1 MTSGPTV
8 RGRAT
13 IMDVARAAEVSRQT
27 VSNVVNQPGRVA
39 AQTLERVNREIT
51 RLGFRPS
58 RAARNL
64 KQERAGAWGVELNS
78 TGMGRQGS
86 ILDTFLVH
94 LTTRSRR
101 HDAHIVPFTAPDH
114 EEPIPAYEDLF
125 ASRIADGFVLTDT
138 RHADPRPQWLR
149 DNGIPFASFGRIW
162 DDPSYTAW
170 VDVDGAAGVEAAVR
184 HVAAN
189 GFERIGF
196 LGWPPG
202 SPVGDDRRMGWSR
215 ATADLGLE
223 RAAWQATSA
232 QELTAASA
240 AARPLVDGL
249 GRGAAIV
256 CASDV
261 LAVGAWVVLTERGW
275 RVGTDFAIVG
285 FDDTDLAATL
295 RLSSIRQP
303 LDDAADRVL
312 DLLGGEPGEGVDA
325 HAGRGSGLLLPP
337 ELVIRASSSPA
348 GDRTT

>member
-1 MTSGPTV
+1 MTSDRAV

-39 AQTLERVNREIT
+39 PDTLERVTREIA

-64 KQERAGAWGVELNS
+64 KQERAGAWGLELNS
-78 TGMGRQGS
+78 TGAGRQGS

-114 EEPIPAYEDLF
+114 ETPIPAYEDLL

-138 RHADPRPQWLR
+138 RRDDPRPQWLR
-149 DNGIPFASFGRIW
+149 NNGIPFASFGRIW
-162 DDPSYTAW
+162 DDPSHTAW
-170 VDVDGAAGVEAAVR
+170 VDVDGAAGVDAAV
-184 HVAAN
+184 HHLAES

-215 ATADLGLE
+215 ATADLGVE
-223 RAAWQATSA
+223 RSAWQATSA
-232 QELTAASA
+232 QDLSVASA
-240 AARPLVDGL
+240 AASPLIDGL

-261 LAVGAWVVLTERGW
+261 LAVGVWVVLTERGW
-275 RVGTDFAIVG
+275 RPGVDFGVVG
-285 FDDTDLAATL
+285 FDDTDLAAAL
-295 RLSSIRQP
+295 RLSTVRQP
-303 LDDAADRVL
+303 LAEAADRVL
-312 DLLGGEPGEGVDA
+312 DLLGGEAAEST
-325 HAGRGSGLLLPP
+325 GSGLLLPP

-348 GDRTT
+348 GDRTN

>member
-1 MTSGPTV
+1 
-8 RGRAT
+8 
-13 IMDVARAAEVSRQT
+13 MDVARAAEVSRQT

-39 AQTLERVNREIT
+39 PATLERVTREIA

-64 KQERAGAWGVELNS
+64 KQERAGAWGLELNS
-78 TGMGRQGS
+78 RGVGRLGS
-86 ILDTFLVH
+86 VLDTFLVH
-94 LTTRSRR
+94 LTTRSRQ

-114 EEPIPAYEDLF
+114 ETPIPAYEDLL

-138 RHADPRPQWLR
+138 RHGDPRPQWLR

-162 DDPSYTAW
+162 DDPTHTTW

-184 HVAAN
+184 HLAGN

-215 ATADLGLE
+215 ATADLDLE
-223 RAAWQATSA
+223 RAAWQATTA
-232 QELTAASA
+232 QDLAAASVA
-240 AARPLVDGL
+240 AGPLVDGL

-261 LAVGAWVVLTERGW
+261 LAAGVWVTLTARGW
-275 RVGTDFAIVG
+275 QPGVDFGLVG
-285 FDDTDLAATL
+285 FDDTDLAVAL
-295 RLSSIRQP
+295 RLSTVRQP
-303 LDDAADRVL
+303 LDQAADRVL
-312 DLLGGEPGEGVDA
+312 DLLGGGTSGLTEPS
-325 HAGRGSGLLLPP
+325 GSGLLLPP

-348 GDRTT
+348 GDRTNGKRHT